1 MSGLEVVAVV
11 ACVAGVVSAFND
23 GSRIVRQIKDKRAA
37 RKAPPPTKFLE
48 QSLDRAPKDIEA
60 EKERGVE
67 RFGQAFMMSD
77 HIAVIQLQQVT
88 IDLQA
93 TLLRRLHEAH
103 ENDQLTDFTMV
114 VDASD
119 MGRAQTVR
127 TLLDLYMRMAQ
138 SAPIV
143 VMPQQQWPGSERS
156 VPAASSMG
164 RIEELPANESAA
176 SPKLE
181 KKRTSSMSIF
191 GGFGRSKRN
200 GERSQ
205 SSECQSPY
213 LPPPTPVVPVPIA
226 SRRLQ
231 LPLEMPGPSVYQVQS
246 PVQHSPQASPDW
258 QAADEEDLSQ
268 VWRTETQGTQGT
280 QETQTTGPYGGM
292 QRKPSV
298 FTPQNSGLSLQTSP
312 QSLLAPTADNNYL
325 GFCKGAWK
333 MQNGDKHA
341 MKRLTEFNDG
351 WSQSKVYYLACS
363 SSKCAFAGRLPPEKA
378 NKVWIS
384 SSKGIRFRWTF
395 LAKSH
400 VPQKKVQEEQYVYQ
414 CMICAF
420 QGRRSPNL
428 AGTDTLLEHISRHR
442 GEDLDKVVL
451 YNTKCIT
458 GRIASDE
465 EEFDI
470 NLEPLKDSEISRR
483 DSFRPTSL
491 VPDSD
496 PRATSSSYGTPMPN
510 EPWNEP

>member
-1 MSGLEVVAVV
+1 MSGLEVLAVV

-23 GSRIVRQIKDKRAA
+23 GSKIVRQIKDKRAA

-60 EKERGVE
+60 EKEHGVE
-67 RFGQAFMMSD
+67 RFGQAFMIGD
-77 HIAVIQLQQVT
+77 IP
-88 IDLQA
+88 
-93 TLLRRLHEAH
+93 
-103 ENDQLTDFTMV
+103 N
-114 VDASD
+114 
-119 MGRAQTVR
+119 
-127 TLLDLYMRMAQ
+127 
-138 SAPIV
+138 
-143 VMPQQQWPGSERS
+143 
-156 VPAASSMG
+156 ASS
-164 RIEELPANESAA
+164 
-176 SPKLE
+176 
-181 KKRTSSMSIF
+181 
-191 GGFGRSKRN
+191 
-200 GERSQ
+200 
-205 SSECQSPY
+205 
-213 LPPPTPVVPVPIA
+213 
-226 SRRLQ
+226 RLQ
-231 LPLEMPGPSVYQVQS
+231 PPLEIPGPSAYQVHS
-246 PVQHSPQASPDW
+246 PVQHSPQASLDW
-258 QAADEEDLSQ
+258 QAPDEEDLSQ
-268 VWRTETQGTQGT
+268 VWRTETQET
-280 QETQTTGPYGGM
+280 QETQSTVSYAGM

-298 FTPQNSGLSLQTSP
+298 STPQNSGLFLQSSP

-384 SSKGIRFRWTF
+384 SSKGIRFRWVF

-400 VPQKKVQEEQYVYQ
+400 VPQQKVQKEQYVYQ

-428 AGTDTLLEHISRHR
+428 AGTDTLLEHISGHR

-470 NLEPLKDSEISRR
+470 NLEPPKDGDINRR
-483 DSFRPTSL
+483 DSFCPTSL

-496 PRATSSSYGTPMPN
+496 PRATSSLYGVPIPN